1 MNTKTRLL
9 TISGLLLCASRLAIA
24 EPANIYGNVQPE
36 TLVKTAEI
44 QSLQAKVFTIPD
56 SNKINMVL
64 IPAGTFTMG
73 SPKEELGRRPGE
85 TPHEVTISKPFY
97 MGETEISQKQFLELA
112 QPNFK
117 PIMARLA
124 PWGHSLSEMHQGG
137 PWKAQGKYHRDPSN
151 DPMESVTWMRAMRF
165 CSLLTAKERKAG
177 RLPKG
182 YVYRLPTEAE
192 WEYACRAG
200 TTDAFNNP
208 RMEGK
213 VKERG
218 RLSDNVF
225 KGSFPNRFGLFR
237 MHMGVFEW
245 CLDDYAPYQ
254 SGKATDPVF
263 FDNSK
268 NLNKVA
274 RGGDNDY
281 FMHPKIHNKK
291 LEDPIKI
298 RRYVRSASRG
308 RFGPGIPYPIV
319 GFRPVLA
326 PAIKI
331 PVPNIP
337 EDELVVPVE

>member
-1 MNTKTRLL
+1 MTTKTRLL
-9 TISGLLLCASRLAIA
+9 TVSGLLLCVSLLAIA
-24 EPANIYGNVQPE
+24 EPAGIYGHVQPI

-64 IPAGTFTMG
+64 IPTGTFTMG
-73 SPKEELGRRPGE
+73 SPKEELGRRPEE
-85 TPHEVTISKPFY
+85 TQHKVTISKPFY
-97 MGETEISQKQFLELA
+97 MGETEISQKQFLQLA

-117 PIMARLA
+117 PIWARMG
-124 PWGHSLSEMHQGG
+124 PWGHSLPEMHQGG

-151 DPMESVTWMRAMRF
+151 APMENVTWMRAMRF
-165 CSLLTAKERKAG
+165 CVLLTAKERKAG

-208 RMEGK
+208 RMEDK

-245 CLDDYAPYQ
+245 CLDDYVPYQ
-254 SGKATDPVF
+254 SGKTTDPVF

-268 NLNKVA
+268 NLKKVA

-281 FMHPKIHNKK
+281 FMHPAIHNKK
-291 LEDPIKI
+291 LEDPIKL

-308 RFGPGIPYPIV
+308 RFGPGIPYSIV

-326 PAIKI
+326 PAIEI
-331 PVPNIP
+331 PLPNIP

>member
-1 MNTKTRLL
+1 MNTNTRLL
-9 TISGLLLCASRLAIA
+9 TISGLLLCASPLAIA
-24 EPANIYGNVQPE
+24 EPAKIYGQVQPE

-64 IPAGTFTMG
+64 MPAGTFTMG
-73 SPKEELGRRPGE
+73 SPKEELGRRPEE
-85 TPHEVTISKPFY
+85 TPHEVTISRPFY

-117 PIMARLA
+117 PIMARLG
-124 PWGHSLSEMHQGG
+124 PWGHSLPEMHQGG

-151 DPMESVTWMRAMRF
+151 EPMESVTWMRAMRF

-208 RMEGK
+208 RMEDK

-263 FDNSK
+263 FDKSK

-308 RFGPGIPYPIV
+308 RFGPGIPYSIV

-326 PAIKI
+326 PAINI

-337 EDELVVPVE
+337 EEELVVPVE